1 MYSINFI
8 YLIWTYNQNI
18 QYFTRVLFKSD
29 LLVFFKYN
37 TFTCTRNMFKYMYV
51 CSSTLV
57 QYSAQAWAQQAAAN
71 I

>member
-1 MYSINFI
+1 MYLINFI

-29 LLVFFKYN
+29 LLVLFEYN
-37 TFTCTRNMFKYMYV
+37 TFTCTRNMIKYKHV

-57 QYSAQAWAQQAAAN
+57 QYSAQAWA
-71 I
+71 